1 MHGLSEH
8 HILLFLIQVLILLGL
23 ARGLGELLRRV
34 GQPSLIGD
42 LLVGIVLDRITQSLG
57 GASDEAREQQRA
69 TIKTA

>member
-42 LLVGIVLDRITQSLG
+42 AGGRISFALFMAGKQPAMRPVPLPDLPG
-57 GASDEAREQQRA
+57 
-69 TIKTA
+69 